1 MWSAVGRRSATKLAL
16 PYLVLS
22 CMFFFSIFS
31 IYGRMTL
38 RCETWSSSLHPHK
51 FKENP
56 CYPLIQLDCLDRRWR
71 IANLW
76 WGLLRQLKRERKK
89 NITFKLRP
97 WWQSFIKLRSEATD
111 KNLNQISWKFANV
124 SHRIPHKT
132 NNSLKKKVER
142 VWNNGSLKKL
152 SEICRDL

>member
-56 CYPLIQLDCLDRRWR
+56 CATLSSSWIALIAVGESR
-71 IANLW
+71 IFDELSSDSW
-76 WGLLRQLKRERKK
+76 KERKK

-97 WWQSFIKLRSEATD
+97 RWQSFIKLRSEATD

-142 VWNNGSLKKL
+142 VWNNRSLKKL
-152 SEICRDL
+152 SEICI

>member
-1 MWSAVGRRSATKLAL
+1 
-16 PYLVLS
+16 
-22 CMFFFSIFS
+22 MFFLVFFR

-56 CYPLIQLDCLDRRWR
+56 CATLSSSWIASIAVGESR
-71 IANLW
+71 IFDEVSSDSW
-76 WGLLRQLKRERKK
+76 KERKK

-97 WWQSFIKLRSEATD
+97 RWQSFIKLRSEATD
-111 KNLNQISWKFANV
+111 KNLNQISWKFAYI

-132 NNSLKKKVER
+132 NNSLKKR
-142 VWNNGSLKKL
+142 LKEFETMEVLK
-152 SEICRDL
+152 SCQRFAYKSTIVSRDL